1 MVRTASHFGADSA
14 TWSWV
19 ELARTYRCLVTFLP
33 TDMVAAAGNAALDTS
48 HALSIAV
55 GVVGGVVGVVG
66 LFLSWSSGR
75 AERAAKRLEQLIAM
89 EQDARSR
96 GPLAADDLLAVRQH
110 WTFLE
115 QLDEEIR
122 LHQQFAFRA
131 ARRVGSATS
140 TAAVAGWALYGAFL
154 FTVGIY
160 VASVGRPVSD
170 FVAGESWVLAGG
182 GVVCWVRAVVLG
194 ARRFRIWEARR
205 NTGISD
211 LYSRRTLTRLRQVV
225 ILRRPR

>member
-1 MVRTASHFGADSA
+1 
-14 TWSWV
+14 
-19 ELARTYRCLVTFLP
+19 
-33 TDMVAAAGNAALDTS
+33 
-48 HALSIAV
+48 
-55 GVVGGVVGVVG
+55 
-66 LFLSWSSGR
+66 
-75 AERAAKRLEQLIAM
+75 M

-140 TAAVAGWALYGAFL
+140 TAAVVGWALYGAFL

-205 NTGISD
+205 DTGITD
-211 LYSRRTLTRLRQVV
+211 LYSRRTFTRLRQVV
-225 ILRRPR
+225 TVRRTR

>member
-1 MVRTASHFGADSA
+1 MV
-14 TWSWV
+14 V
-19 ELARTYRCLVTFLP
+19 
-33 TDMVAAAGNAALDTS
+33 AAGNAALDTS
-48 HALSIAV
+48 NPLSITV

-110 WTFLE
+110 WMFLE

-122 LHQQFAFRA
+122 LHQRFAFRA

-140 TAAVAGWALYGAFL
+140 TGAVVGWALYGAFL
-154 FTVGIY
+154 ITAGFY
-160 VASVGRPVSD
+160 VASVDRPVSD
-170 FVAGESWVLAGG
+170 VVAGESWLLALGG
-182 GVVCWVRAVVLG
+182 ATCWVRAVVLG
-194 ARRFRIWEARR
+194 ARRFRIWQARR
-205 NTGISD
+205 DTGMQD
-211 LYSRRTLTRLRQVV
+211 LYSRRTLARLRQVV
-225 ILRRPR
+225 AIRRPR

>member
-1 MVRTASHFGADSA
+1 MALLPMVM
-14 TWSWV
+14 
-19 ELARTYRCLVTFLP
+19 VT
-33 TDMVAAAGNAALDTS
+33 AAGDAALATS
-48 HALSIAV
+48 NPLSITV

-75 AERAAKRLEQLIAM
+75 AERATKRLEQLIAM

-96 GPLAADDLLAVRQH
+96 GPLAADDLGAVRQH

-140 TAAVAGWALYGAFL
+140 TAAVMGWALYGAFL
-154 FTVGIY
+154 IAAGFY
-160 VASVGRPVSD
+160 VASVDRPVSD
-170 FVAGESWVLAGG
+170 VVAGESWILALG
-182 GVVCWVRAVVLG
+182 GVTCWVRSVVLG

-205 NTGISD
+205 DTGMQD
-211 LYSRRTLTRLRQVV
+211 LYSRRTLARLRQVV
-225 ILRRPR
+225 TIRRPH